1 MPRTTTIKAA
11 LGVALLSALAV
22 ACAPPERRPDL
33 DSRLADIGLRP
44 AEDLERL
51 PRSGLES
58 WQYLGPRQLLLIA
71 REATYL
77 LQLNESCQLHPE
89 SRLRLGG
96 DADSFAAG
104 DSLWMGPDRSCR
116 AEQLSRMEKVGE
128 AQ

>member
-1 MPRTTTIKAA
+1 MGGGNLKCQG
-11 LGVALLSALAV
+11 LQ
-22 ACAPPERRPDL
+22 PERRPDL
-33 DSRLADIGLRP
+33 DSRLADI
-44 AEDLERL
+44 
-51 PRSGLES
+51 GLES